1 MAKLETYIMSKPT
14 NRNVIDLSATRRK
27 YKPTINT
34 FIGRWGSF
42 DAPRARQTTKNL
54 YKLFSDN
61 QVNVRDV
68 RVVEN
73 SEGVLRVDLTVS
85 GDWKHDHLATEK
97 LMEQQGFTLLDKQVT
112 EDSDGDWY
120 EAVHKYVEDKEL
132 IRFYKQ
138 MKSMKESGDMQPK
151 MSYKSFVTKKV
162 SEDEQED
169 FKEWVADEKQIY
181 FDDDASKKMPLSYWL
196 DIKDEFDEEMKARKE
211 DLNESEDEDIPFYG
225 EDYSNFIGLYR
236 CTHQI
241 SHPNM
246 GVLIRKGR
254 EVEVRRND
262 NGTINAGGINLDPSF
277 LDTHFEPVETES
289 DVEHDMGE
297 MYGVP
302 HGASPDY
309 ALKFFESKKRK
320 ISESRDTIEDI
331 VMNYSSWS
339 GTNGINDATDSAAY
353 DLSLVGYTFN
363 EVKAYFDA
371 DGYYPDGCWD
381 EEFANL
387 ILQKLRKLERNRTL
401 ESKKRPNKKSIKEDY
416 TPDLLDDLVSQYE
429 SEYSAETHSDI
440 WDEIL
445 NKYHDEE
452 LANDVLAALED
463 GHLNEARTDKAR
475 RVQEGYHGHTF
486 KINWEMLDQEGSDRL
501 TDLLIDAVAWKNEDE
516 DYKTQER
523 FELTF
528 SRKFEELKKRG
539 MPSNEAA
546 PKASNYALFTIFPR
560 DDEEASD
567 IIHDYLFSGACR
579 DEEDE
584 NLLRSFISDEGEES
598 KPDQGLPTD
607 KYDLGPWTDPA
618 YESAKRGKKVIK
630 EMARYRF

>member
-1 MAKLETYIMSKPT
+1 M
-14 NRNVIDLSATRRK
+14 
-27 YKPTINT
+27 
-34 FIGRWGSF
+34 
-42 DAPRARQTTKNL
+42 
-54 YKLFSDN
+54 FSDN

-68 RVVEN
+68 SVVEN

-85 GDWKHDHLATEK
+85 GDLKHDHLATEK

-132 IRFYKQ
+132 MRFYKQ
-138 MKSMKESGDMQPK
+138 MKSMKESGDIQPK

-277 LDTHFEPVETES
+277 LDTHFELVETES

-320 ISESRDTIEDI
+320 IGESRDTIEDI

-339 GTNGINDATDSAAY
+339 GINGINEATDSAAY

-371 DGYYPDGCWD
+371 DGCWD
-381 EEFANL
+381 EEFVNL

-401 ESKKRPNKKSIKEDY
+401 ESKKRPNKKSMKEDY
-416 TPDLLDDLVSQYE
+416 TSDLLDDLVSQYE

-463 GHLNEARTDKAR
+463 GHLNEV
-475 RVQEGYHGHTF
+475 RVNGLDLSCYDLRNEIKSYVRGRLYDLVGANEAQNF
-486 KINWEMLDQEGSDRL
+486 KINQSRWDMIY
-501 TDLLIDAVAWKNEDE
+501 TDVMYTGKIRFGIR
-516 DYKTQER
+516 TQGEVYMMTAGNR
-523 FELTF
+523 GPGIEWQGTG
-528 SRKFEELKKRG
+528 FEEFKADFED
-539 MPSNEAA
+539 MVNE
-546 PKASNYALFTIFPR
+546 LF
-560 DDEEASD
+560 
-567 IIHDYLFSGACR
+567 
-579 DEEDE
+579 
-584 NLLRSFISDEGEES
+584 
-598 KPDQGLPTD
+598 
-607 KYDLGPWTDPA
+607 
-618 YESAKRGKKVIK
+618 
-630 EMARYRF
+630 

>member
-1 MAKLETYIMSKPT
+1 MVKLGTYTMSEPT
-14 NRNVIDLSATRRK
+14 NKNVIDLSAVRKK

-42 DAPRARQTTKNL
+42 DAPKARQTTKNL

-68 RVVEN
+68 SVVEN
-73 SEGVLRVDLTVS
+73 NEGVLRADLTVS

-132 IRFYKQ
+132 MRFYKQ
-138 MKSMKESGDMQPK
+138 MKESGDMQPK

-196 DIKDEFDEEMKARKE
+196 DIKDEFDEEMEARKE

-225 EDYSNFIGLYR
+225 EDYVNFIGLYR

-262 NGTINAGGINLDPSF
+262 NGTINAGGVNLDSSF
-277 LDTHFEPVETES
+277 LNTHFEPVETES

-309 ALKFFESKKRK
+309 DLKFFESKKRR
-320 ISESRDTIEDI
+320 ISESRNTIEDI
-331 VMNYSSWS
+331 VMNYASWS

-353 DLSLVGYTFN
+353 DLNLVGYTFN

-381 EEFANL
+381 KEFANL
-387 ILQKLRKLERNRTL
+387 ILQKLRKLEKNRTL
-401 ESKKRPNKKSIKEDY
+401 ESKKRPNKKSMKEDY
-416 TPDLLDDLVSQYE
+416 TPDLLDDLISQYS

-463 GHLNEARTDKAR
+463 GCLNEARVSDLDLSCYDLRNQIKSYVRGRLYDLVGA
-475 RVQEGYHGHTF
+475 EEALNF
-486 KINWEMLDQEGSDRL
+486 KINQPKWDMIY
-501 TDLLIDAVAWKNEDE
+501 TDVMYTGKIRFGIN
-516 DYKTQER
+516 TQGEAYMMKAGNGGPGL
-523 FELTF
+523 EWQGTG
-528 SRKFEELKKRG
+528 FEEFKADFEDLV
-539 MPSNEAA
+539 NE
-546 PKASNYALFTIFPR
+546 LF
-560 DDEEASD
+560 
-567 IIHDYLFSGACR
+567 
-579 DEEDE
+579 
-584 NLLRSFISDEGEES
+584 
-598 KPDQGLPTD
+598 
-607 KYDLGPWTDPA
+607 
-618 YESAKRGKKVIK
+618 
-630 EMARYRF
+630 

>member
-1 MAKLETYIMSKPT
+1 MAKLEVYTMSEPT

-68 RVVEN
+68 SVVEN
-73 SEGVLRVDLTVS
+73 SEGVLRVDLDVS
-85 GDWKHDHLATEK
+85 GDWKHDHLVTEK

-120 EAVHKYVEDKEL
+120 EAIHKYVEDKEL

-138 MKSMKESGDMQPK
+138 MKSMK
-151 MSYKSFVTKKV
+151 
-162 SEDEQED
+162 
-169 FKEWVADEKQIY
+169 
-181 FDDDASKKMPLSYWL
+181 
-196 DIKDEFDEEMKARKE
+196 
-211 DLNESEDEDIPFYG
+211 ESEDEDIPFYG

-339 GTNGINDATDSAAY
+339 GVNGINDATDGAAY
-353 DLSLVGYTFN
+353 DLNLVGYTFN

-387 ILQKLRKLERNRTL
+387 ILQKLRKLERDHTL

-429 SEYSAETHSDI
+429 SEYSTETHSDI

-445 NKYHDEE
+445 NRYHDEE

-463 GHLNEARTDKAR
+463 GRLNEARVNGLDLSCYDLRNQIKSYVRGRLYDLVGPEETMN
-475 RVQEGYHGHTF
+475 F
-486 KINWEMLDQEGSDRL
+486 KINQPRWDMIY
-501 TDLLIDAVAWKNEDE
+501 TDVMYTGKIRFGIN
-516 DYKTQER
+516 TQGEVYMMTAGNGGPGI
-523 FELTF
+523 EWQGTG
-528 SRKFEELKKRG
+528 FEEFKADFED
-539 MPSNEAA
+539 MVNE
-546 PKASNYALFTIFPR
+546 LF
-560 DDEEASD
+560 
-567 IIHDYLFSGACR
+567 
-579 DEEDE
+579 
-584 NLLRSFISDEGEES
+584 
-598 KPDQGLPTD
+598 
-607 KYDLGPWTDPA
+607 
-618 YESAKRGKKVIK
+618 
-630 EMARYRF
+630 

>member
-68 RVVEN
+68 SVVEN

-138 MKSMKESGDMQPK
+138 MKSMKES
-151 MSYKSFVTKKV
+151 
-162 SEDEQED
+162 
-169 FKEWVADEKQIY
+169 
-181 FDDDASKKMPLSYWL
+181 
-196 DIKDEFDEEMKARKE
+196 
-211 DLNESEDEDIPFYG
+211 EDEDIPFYG

-246 GVLIRKGR
+246 DVLIRKGR

-277 LDTHFEPVETES
+277 LDTHFEPVETEA
-289 DVEHDMGE
+289 DAEHDMGE

-331 VMNYSSWS
+331 VMNYSSWL
-339 GTNGINDATDSAAY
+339 GVNGINDATDSAAY

-401 ESKKRPNKKSIKEDY
+401 ESKKRPNKKSMKEDY

-445 NKYHDEE
+445 NNYHDEE

-463 GHLNEARTDKAR
+463 GHLNEARVNGLDLSCYDLRNQIKSYVRGRLYDLVGAEE
-475 RVQEGYHGHTF
+475 VLNF
-486 KINWEMLDQEGSDRL
+486 KINQPKWDMIY
-501 TDLLIDAVAWKNEDE
+501 TDVMYTGKIRFGIN
-516 DYKTQER
+516 TQGEVYMMKAGNGGPGI
-523 FELTF
+523 EWQGTG
-528 SRKFEELKKRG
+528 FEEFKADFED
-539 MPSNEAA
+539 MVNE
-546 PKASNYALFTIFPR
+546 LF
-560 DDEEASD
+560 
-567 IIHDYLFSGACR
+567 
-579 DEEDE
+579 
-584 NLLRSFISDEGEES
+584 
-598 KPDQGLPTD
+598 
-607 KYDLGPWTDPA
+607 
-618 YESAKRGKKVIK
+618 
-630 EMARYRF
+630 